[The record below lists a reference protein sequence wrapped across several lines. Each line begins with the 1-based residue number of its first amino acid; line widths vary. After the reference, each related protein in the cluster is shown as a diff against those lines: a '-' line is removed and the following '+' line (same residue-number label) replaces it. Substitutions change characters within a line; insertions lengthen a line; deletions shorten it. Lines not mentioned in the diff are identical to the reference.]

1 MGCAFPPLKCRWH
14 GCCSRNF
21 SQTTGESTCISTG
34 IYGYPIEDAAKIA
47 VREVGDYLTQS
58 CREAEVAEEESGMA
72 RSPSALGE
80 DGRARTLAA
89 PQMGVIF
96 CCFSERDNQIYE
108 QVLENLK

>member
-1 MGCAFPPLKCRWH
+1 MSCWH
-14 GCCSRNF
+14 GCCFKNF
-21 SQTTGESTCISTG
+21 SQTKGESTCISTG
-34 IYGYPIEDAAKIA
+34 IYGYPIEDAEKIA
-47 VREVGDYLTQS
+47 VGEVEDFFTQRS
-58 CREAEVAEEESGMA
+58 REAEVAEEESGRA